1 MNRPGRILTETIYGS
16 WCDLCDEHLGD
27 FTSYQGAS
35 IALTAH
41 LDMKHLGWEGK
52 IPPIAEKE
60 KRGKQVKIPP
70 SEIYVQE
77 IQSGNLGN
85 NTGSNNEA

>member
-1 MNRPGRILTETIYGS
+1 MGGNRDERYGGVGCFQMS
-16 WCDLCDEHLGD
+16 EE
-27 FTSYQGAS
+27 F
-35 IALTAH
+35 
-41 LDMKHLGWEGK
+41 KGK

-77 IQSGNLGN
+77 LTSNVELNLPSAN
-85 NTGSNNEA
+85 

>member
-1 MNRPGRILTETIYGS
+1 MKLIAGEKIVA
-16 WCDLCDEHLGD
+16 GD
-27 FTSYQGAS
+27 WIVVGNDGKAYRCKSF
-35 IALTAH
+35 
-41 LDMKHLGWEGK
+41 KGK

-60 KRGKQVKIPP
+60 KRGKKVKIPP

-85 NTGSNNEA
+85 NTGSDNGA